1 MGRTRWIISNVNV
14 VNIVLAAVLVV
25 FANNMFLP
33 LFGKG
38 AKITIPSPKKQAA
51 VPAKTTEKPADS
63 KSPSPSDYF
72 LIAEQN
78 LFHPERKIPPEK
90 KDIADKPL
98 PKPEFVLY
106 GTLVQDDFSIAYME
120 DRKAPQSSPSRGKKQ
135 IPLRLGQSLSG
146 FILREIDADKV
157 VMVRGDEQLEVQL
170 NDPSKSKTRE
180 SSTGV
185 PIAQQAPPPIQPA
198 QPVTAG
204 QQHPAQPVQAATQ
217 QRQPA
222 RAALRQP
229 PAPIAQPP
237 ASAPPAGPSPADI
250 FQQLFKRR

>member
-1 MGRTRWIISNVNV
+1 MSRTRWIISNLNV
-14 VNIVLAAVLVV
+14 VNIVLAAVLIV
-25 FANNMFLP
+25 FANNMVLP

-38 AKITIPSPKKQAA
+38 AKITIPSPIKQAA

-90 KDIADKPL
+90 KDAADKPL

-106 GTLVQDDFSIAYME
+106 GTVVLNDLSIAYME
-120 DRKAPQSSPSRGKKQ
+120 DRKAPQSTPSRGKKQ

-157 VMVRGDEQLEVQL
+157 VMVRGDEMIEVQL
-170 NDPSKSKTRE
+170 NAPSKSKTRE
-180 SSTGV
+180 SAGI
-185 PIAQQAPPPIQPA
+185 PIAQQAAPPIQPA
-198 QPVTAG
+198 QPFTAG